1 MLKDKKK
8 APSSSAMPSHTL
20 IADTFTSSCAT
31 LRASTPILHYL
42 STVSTPPRTIATLKP
57 MKPWLDL
64 GAATYRF
71 IT

>member
-1 MLKDKKK
+1 MLKVKKK

-20 IADTFTSSCAT
+20 IADTSTGSCAT

-42 STVSTPPRTIATLKP
+42 STVSSPPRIITTLQP

-64 GAATYRF
+64 GPATYWF